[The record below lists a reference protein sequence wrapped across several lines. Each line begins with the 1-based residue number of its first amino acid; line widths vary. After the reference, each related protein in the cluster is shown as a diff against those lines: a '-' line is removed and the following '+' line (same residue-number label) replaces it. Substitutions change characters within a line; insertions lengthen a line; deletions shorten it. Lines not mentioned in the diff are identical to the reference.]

1 MNIGIF
7 GGTFDPPHN
16 GHINLAEAVIEKTGI
31 DRIIFILSAAPP
43 HKPGLPISPFQH
55 RMNMLEL
62 AIEGIDIFS
71 DISRS
76 HPNYEAIK
84 YLKNNNII
92 DGYSDGTF
100 KPAKTVNRA
109 EALKML
115 MLAFDIKENGNGILG
130 FSDVDVNAW
139 YASALS
145 AALNKGIVQGYSDG
159 TFKPS
164 KTVNRA
170 EYLKILFA
178 TNNMKPNSNITKPYN
193 DVSLTDWF
201 AGYAFLANKMN
212 ILDTS
217 NNLNPT
223 NGMTRADVAETIY
236 RMKMIQDNNLVTYS
250 K

>member
-1 MNIGIF
+1 MIISDKGPIVFKANNGAIV
-7 GGTFDPPHN
+7 GTSDP
-16 GHINLAEAVIEKTGI
+16 IY
-31 DRIIFILSAAPP
+31 
-43 HKPGLPISPFQH
+43 
-55 RMNMLEL
+55 M
-62 AIEGIDIFS
+62 EGIDIFS